1 MTFTWLSQCPGP
13 AWEHIPPHPR
23 PARSVRIFKGRKHIC
38 LLLISLGE
46 IGSCSTA
53 ALSSCSGGICCSCS
67 HSSSSPLR
75 RRAQLNLFAKVIQE
89 GGESHSSLGREGGEG
104 ESRTVN
110 QWRPGENLADRPQ
123 GFELYQF
130 PWNLDAAKNT

>member
-1 MTFTWLSQCPGP
+1 MRGILYLLDLRQIFPC
-13 AWEHIPPHPR
+13 AWEKKKCQCLVGKSQHRKGRYELNDFYMALPVPRSSLGAHSPHPR

-38 LLLISLGE
+38 LLLISLGG

-75 RRAQLNLFAKVIQE
+75 RRGSAEPLCKGDT
-89 GGESHSSLGREGGEG
+89 GGR
-104 ESRTVN
+104 
-110 QWRPGENLADRPQ
+110 
-123 GFELYQF
+123 
-130 PWNLDAAKNT
+130 